1 MPTIARFLEA
11 QNSPSN
17 GYADALAE
25 LHAERKVSHWIWY
38 IFPQL
43 KGLGTSP
50 MAQNYG
56 IRDLREARE
65 YAEHPVLCARLI
77 EITAVVQRHLAA
89 GASPE
94 NLMGGRTD
102 AMKLVSSMTLF
113 ARAAQDRALQE
124 ACEDVLT
131 RTETQGYT
139 RCAYTLRAS

>member
-1 MPTIARFLEA
+1 
-11 QNSPSN
+11 
-17 GYADALAE
+17 
-25 LHAERKVSHWIWY
+25 
-38 IFPQL
+38 
-43 KGLGTSP
+43 

-56 IRDLREARE
+56 IRDLKEARE
-65 YAEHPVLCARLI
+65 YAEHPVLRARLI
-77 EITAVVQRHLAA
+77 EITAVVQRHLEA
-89 GASPE
+89 GVSLE

-131 RTETQGYT
+131 RTETQGYP